1 MISERG
7 GKNLDMGSALRIA
20 LGGAMVLAVVSA
32 ATSASA
38 HGSNAG
44 RALLR
49 CQEQIT
55 SEGIGYSTR
64 LNQKLARCLLPLND
78 CAVENA
84 GHPSA
89 CARAVQRC
97 RSLPGE
103 MRALG
108 DRMVSRTMGGCS
120 GVGMNKLL
128 GDLGFAE
135 QMADCAPTNTRQF
148 AECLM
153 GNLQEAEAVAMLR
166 LAPASCSLLGA
177 AGLQDVVPA
186 SLCTPGDDE
195 CEDPEPPTCENQY
208 CGGPEGLGCPDGM
221 VCNKHDD
228 MCGEDAAGVCV
239 TAPSACE
246 AASPVCGC
254 DGQTYASDCARMV
267 AGVTHARDG
276 ACTVET
282 ACTSSMQCGS
292 GNYCE
297 FPSGECGE
305 SQMGVCRP
313 MDDPS
318 CEMCG
323 DYAMGQVCGCDGVT
337 YGSECARIAAGVS
350 KLADGFCF
358 VF

>member
-1 MISERG
+1 MVSERG
-7 GKNLDMGSALRIA
+7 GKHLDMGSAVRIA
-20 LGGAMVLAVVSA
+20 LAGAMMVAVVG
-32 ATSASA
+32 ATTTAWA

-55 SEGIGYSTR
+55 SEGMGYVTR

-84 GHPSA
+84 GHPAA

-120 GVGMNKLL
+120 GVGMNTLL

-153 GNLQEAEAVAMLR
+153 GDLQDAQAVAMLR
-166 LAPASCSLLGA
+166 LAPAACTLLDD

-186 SLCTPGDDE
+186 SLCAADDA
-195 CEDPEPPTCENQY
+195 CEIPDPPTCENQY
-208 CGGPEGLGCPDGM
+208 CGGPEGVACPDGM
-221 VCNKHDD
+221 VCDKHDD
-228 MCGEDAAGVCV
+228 MCGADAAGVCV
-239 TAPSACE
+239 TAPSAC
-246 AASPVCGC
+246 ADATPVCGC
-254 DGQTYASDCARMV
+254 DGQTYASDCARLV
-267 AGVTHARDG
+267 AGVTHAYDG
-276 ACTVET
+276 DCMAET
-282 ACTSSMQCGS
+282 ACTSSTQCGA
-292 GNYCE
+292 GNFCD

-323 DYAMGQVCGCDGVT
+323 EYAMGQVCGCDGVT